1 MSSRPSSVNT
11 ADSIVVGAGFAG
23 LSTALHLLRGG
34 QDRVLVLEQDRRPGG
49 RSSGRNAGMIR
60 QALSDPVL
68 CGLAVEGRRSL
79 ERWASVRRDLG
90 WARTGSLLLA
100 SGADTRQLDRVRAA
114 LRRNS
119 VTCHDWDAS
128 RASRVVPPLSQA
140 RFDSGLY
147 CPSDARI
154 EIHGLVRSLS
164 AAVKERGGRVVL
176 DAAVSSID
184 RRDGLYVVRTAG
196 SGEYRA
202 PVLVNAAGAWA
213 ERIAYLAGAS
223 RQPLV
228 PYRRHLYECAYPS
241 AGTAAW
247 PFVWDLSSDFY
258 FRPIA
263 AGLLMS
269 PCDKKPF
276 KPGPGG
282 RMPGGESTDRA
293 VRARFCRKAAAFTP
307 RFGRLRILREKAG
320 LRTMTPDGR
329 FLIGPDPVREGFYWA
344 AGLGGHGVTTAF
356 PVGRLAAGSVLG
368 TARRSEI
375 APHLPSRYVKSKG
388 RG

>member
-1 MSSRPSSVNT
+1 MSSRPSSVKT
-11 ADSIVVGAGFAG
+11 ADSIVIGAGFAG

-34 QDRVLVLEQDRRPGG
+34 QRRVVVLEQDRRPGG

-60 QALSDPVL
+60 QALTDPVL

-79 ERWASVRRDLG
+79 ERWAASGADLG

-100 SGADTRQLDRVRAA
+100 SGPDTRQLDRVRAA
-114 LRRNS
+114 LGRHNVPCQS
-119 VTCHDWDAS
+119 WDLRKAG
-128 RASRVVPPLSQA
+128 RAVPPLSEA
-140 RFDSGLY
+140 RFDAGLY

-154 EIHGLVRSLS
+154 DIHRLVRSLS
-164 AAVKERGGRVVL
+164 AAVRRLGGAVVL
-176 DAAVSSID
+176 DAPVRSIQ
-184 RRDGLYVVRTAG
+184 RTGGAYTVRAG
-196 SGEYRA
+196 AALEYRA

-213 ERIAYLAGAS
+213 ERIAHLAGAS

-228 PYRRHLYECAYPS
+228 PYRRHLYECAYRDERTQ
-241 AGTAAW
+241 GW
-247 PFVWDLSSDFY
+247 PFVWDLSADFY
-258 FRPIA
+258 FRPIRQ
-263 AGLLMS
+263 GLLMS

-282 RMPGGESTDRA
+282 RMPGGESADRA
-293 VRARFCRKAAAFTP
+293 VRRSFCRKAAAFTP
-307 RFGRLRILREKAG
+307 RFGRLRILSEKAG

-329 FLIGPDPVREGFYWA
+329 FLIGPDPAREGFFWA

-368 TARRSEI
+368 TARAPEI
-375 APHLPSRYVKSKG
+375 APHLPSRYVRSK
-388 RG
+388 RSR

>member
-1 MSSRPSSVNT
+1 MSSRPSSVNQ
-11 ADSIVVGAGFAG
+11 ADSVVVGAGFAG

-34 QDRVLVLEQDRRPGG
+34 QRRVIVLEQDKRPGG

-68 CGLAVEGRRSL
+68 CGLAVEGRKSL
-79 ERWASVRRDLG
+79 ECWASVRPDLG
-90 WARTGSLLLA
+90 WTRTGSLLLA
-100 SGADTRQLDRVRAA
+100 TGEDRSKLDGVRAA
-114 LRRNS
+114 LRRHKVPCES
-119 VTCHDWDAS
+119 WDSRRAAS
-128 RASRVVPPLSQA
+128 AVPPLDEA
-140 RFDSGLY
+140 RFDAGLY

-154 EIHGLVRSLS
+154 DIHGLVRSLS

-176 DAAVSSID
+176 DAPVRSID
-184 RRDGLYVVRTAG
+184 RQAG
-196 SGEYRA
+196 IYTIRAGRSTDYRA

-213 ERIAYLAGAS
+213 ERIAHLAGAS

-228 PYRRHLYECAYPS
+228 PYRRHLYECAYRS
-241 AGTAAW
+241 AGTVHW
-247 PFVWDLSSDFY
+247 PFVWDLSADFY
-258 FRPIA
+258 FRPIT

-293 VRARFCRKAAAFTP
+293 VRRRFCRKAAAFSP
-307 RFGRLRILREKAG
+307 CFGRLRILSQKAG

-329 FLIGPDPVREGFYWA
+329 FLIGPDPVREGFFWA

-356 PVGRLAAGSVLG
+356 PVGRLSAEAVLG
-368 TARRSEI
+368 SSRRPEI
-375 APHLPSRYVKSKG
+375 APHLPSRYVKAG
-388 RG
+388 RSR